1 MSDQLIGTDL
11 HRAKALLDQD
21 GLVAIPTETVYGLA
35 GNGLHPKAVAKIF
48 AAKNRPAFDP
58 MILHTNSLDKIAPL
72 LQRIPSKARKLAE
85 VFWPGPMSLL
95 FGKTDQIPDLVTA
108 GSPKVAVRIPNH
120 PMTLSLLESID
131 YPLAAPSANPFG
143 YISPTTAAH
152 VVDQL
157 GDKIAYILDGGDCTV
172 GVESTILDVTT
183 NQVVVLRKGGVPIEA
198 IESVVGKVLVRDHS
212 SSNPTAPG
220 MLKSHYAPRIPLK
233 VRNLKDLPISSDP
246 ERTGILAFRQ
256 LVPGIDPAHQFVLSE
271 GGDLTEAARR
281 LFSFLRQLD
290 QLPIDVIY
298 AEWVPEQG
306 LGRAINDKLRRAGA
320 R

>member
-11 HRAKALLDQD
+11 QRAKALLDQD
-21 GLVAIPTETVYGLA
+21 GLVAVPTETVYGLA

-85 VFWPGPMSLL
+85 AFWPGPMSLL
-95 FGKTDQIPDLVTA
+95 FGKTDQVPDLVTA

-157 GDKIAYILDGGDCTV
+157 GDKIPYILDGGDCTV

-198 IESVVGKVLVRDHS
+198 IEAVVGKVLVRDHS

-233 VRNLKDLPISSDP
+233 VRNLKDLPISIDP
-246 ERTGILAFRQ
+246 KRTGILAFRES
-256 LVPGIDPAHQFVLSE
+256 VPGIDSAHQFVLSE
-271 GGDLTEAARR
+271 QGDLTEAGRR
-281 LFSFLRQLD
+281 LFAFLRQLD
-290 QLPIDVIY
+290 QLPIDIIY
-298 AEWVPEQG
+298 AEWVPEQD